1 MPLISELKRRNVFR
15 VAAAYLVAAW
25 LVLQVTD
32 VLASI
37 LDLPAWAP
45 KLVFFLVLLGFVA
58 AVVLS
63 WVYEVTDKGIQRE
76 TDADHGTEAEKLS
89 SRKLDFAIIGLLA
102 VAVAFLVLDNYL
114 IDAPPW
120 RGADASPSVAVL
132 PFVNRSPLAED
143 TFFIDGMH
151 DDVLTRLAKLPS
163 FDRVIARTTVER
175 YRDTD
180 KSIAEIG
187 AELAVGAILEG
198 GVQRVGDRIRIN
210 VQLIDVE
217 DDSHLWA
224 ETYEKDLSLEN
235 LFAVQSEIAI
245 EVASALHIVLSEDLS
260 ERLQQVP
267 TTSMEAYREFVLGQ
281 AETAKRTQS
290 ALQDAEARFRR
301 AIDIDPNFAQAY
313 VAVADTLALQWD
325 YESVRKNA
333 DLAMQERRKFID
345 QALSIDPTLGEAYL
359 SLAYLKH
366 QNGLTRLPLEAD
378 EAERLFQ
385 EVERHF
391 QKGIALSPNYHR
403 AHEWYG
409 VHLWRTGKHNEEC
422 LAAFRKAL
430 ELAPDH
436 AAVRV
441 PIYFTLRRL
450 GRGDEALEALIE
462 GVRQR
467 PDIPTLWRWIG
478 YEYRYSGALGEAL
491 RWLLAGRAVAP
502 EHLGIAGSLC
512 EVQLALRDYDA
523 AERCID
529 RFEREFDPDRS
540 WFHIELAFGRSDF
553 EEARRLLR
561 EFYSRTD
568 FSADYR
574 RGLLGYW
581 TLLGDLESAIEILPT
596 IDPELFDEQGSI
608 REDLAFDLEPP
619 ITVDDL
625 RDIDVNRLVMMGWWA
640 SALYVSGNVDRAYE
654 LYDEKLEFR
663 RAALAVEK
671 SIRADGFLWLHPMNA
686 MYAHGIRQDGP
697 LLIKSIRESLD
708 YPYFEWQYDN
718 APLFDFI
725 RDDPEWIE
733 LMNEIKR
740 RVARERQYY
749 EQHKDEPLF

>member
-1 MPLISELKRRNVFR
+1 MRLISELKRRNVFR
-15 VAAAYLVAAW
+15 VAIAYLVAAW
-25 LVLQVTD
+25 VVLQVTD

-37 LDLPAWAP
+37 LDPPAWAP
-45 KLVFFLVLLGFVA
+45 KLVFFLLLLGFVA

-63 WVYEVTDKGIQRE
+63 WAYEVTEKGIQRE
-76 TDADHGTEAEKLS
+76 TDADHGTEAGKLS
-89 SRKLDFAIIGLLA
+89 PRKLDFAIIGLLA

-114 IDAPPW
+114 LDEPPW

-151 DDVLTRLAKLPS
+151 DDILTRLAKLPS
-163 FDRVIARTTVER
+163 FDRVIARTSVER

-187 AELAVGAILEG
+187 AELAVGAVLEG

-224 ETYEKDLSLEN
+224 EIFEKDLSLEN

-245 EVASALHIVLSEDLS
+245 EVASALLIVLSDDLS

-267 TTSMEAYREFVLGQ
+267 TTSMDAYREFVLGQ
-281 AETAKRTQS
+281 AETAKRTPS
-290 ALQDAEARFRR
+290 ALRDAEARFRT

-313 VAVADTLALQWD
+313 VAVADALALQWD
-325 YESVRKNA
+325 WEPVRKNA

-345 QALSIDPTLGEAYL
+345 QALSIDPTLGEAYV

-385 EVERHF
+385 
-391 QKGIALSPNYHR
+391 KGIALSPNYHR
-403 AHEWYG
+403 AYEWYG

-422 LAAFRKAL
+422 LAAFQKAL

-441 PIYFTLRRL
+441 LMYFTLRRL
-450 GRGDEALEALIE
+450 GRGGEALEALIE

-467 PDIPTLWRWIG
+467 PDIPTLYRWIG

-491 RWLLAGRAVAP
+491 RWLRAGRAVAP
-502 EHLGIAGSLC
+502 KALNIAKTLC

-523 AERCID
+523 AERCND
-529 RFEREFDPDRS
+529 RFEREFDLDRS

-553 EEARRLLR
+553 DEARRLLR

-581 TLLGDLESAIEILPT
+581 TLLGDLEAAIEILPS
-596 IDPELFDEQGSI
+596 IDPELFDEQGLI

-619 ITVDDL
+619 TTVDDL
-625 RDIDVNRLVMMGWWA
+625 RDIDVNRLAIRGWWA
-640 SALYVSGNVDRAYE
+640 SALYVAGNVDRAYQ
-654 LYDEKLEFR
+654 LYGEGLEFG

-671 SIRADGFLWLHPMNA
+671 SLRADAFLWLHPMNA

-733 LMNEIKR
+733 LMNEIER

-749 EQHKDEPLF
+749 EQQKDEPLF